1 MESCSFPGIK
11 NIPESLFKY
20 VSAKRALEILL
31 TQKIYF
37 AHRFKF
43 NDPLDGAF
51 SAEKSGKIEKI
62 PTGVKLVGDLTDY
75 VKDAQKKL
83 DEVNLGFFSMSENDM
98 SYPMWAHYANQHKG
112 CCLEFNF
119 KRFQSRYNGNDCF
132 PFVFVGKVDY
142 TKNLPGISVA
152 KKRIPHEKGS
162 IYMTKYKDWEYE
174 KEWRAVMYNGEY
186 NPFDEVLFDLES
198 SFFEAMDGSGSYEIE
213 KKFIAKIILGSKM
226 ETSER
231 EAVIAAAKQCD
242 VEFDDVKIGE
252 YR

>member
-242 VEFDDVKIGE
+242 VEFADVKIRE
-252 YR
+252 HR